1 MAIIKSFMKASS
13 VMKSGLTLAAGI
25 LLVIWTVQCR
35 SARKALKSGK
45 YYEAVMMAAKK
56 LKDSPGHSA
65 SLEALTSAYPKAVS
79 MHLGAIRKLE
89 NGGSEFYWEQVVGQY
104 DKLNKMYRSIS
115 QCEVCLNAVDAEN
128 YEEKEARA
136 RTSAAAARYSEGEKW
151 LADRSRESARKA
163 YAHFETAD
171 RMVPGYRDVE
181 SRLTESLDRATF
193 KVVVEQVLV
202 TSKLYQLSNVYFQ
215 DRINEFLKSNKEN
228 RFVRF
233 YTPAEAEA
241 GRLKPDHV
249 ITLQFDDFVV
259 GQTLLERNTET
270 MTSKDSVKVG
280 ETKVRDKPQ
289 PVYGKVTAKFTHSR
303 KTVVSG
309 GILDL
314 NIEEFGTGRRVHQD
328 KLSGEYTW
336 VCEWG
341 SYTGDER
348 ALTPVQKSMAKQQEL
363 QPPAPQDLFIEFS
376 KPLYDQLTRK
386 LRNFYQSY

>member
-1 MAIIKSFMKASS
+1 MRASS
-13 VMKSGLTLAAGI
+13 VAKSGLTLVAGF

-35 SARKALKSGK
+35 SARKALKSGR
-45 YYEAVMMAAKK
+45 YYDAVMMAAKK

-65 SLEALTSAYPKAVS
+65 SMEALVSAYPKAVN

-89 NGGSEFYWEQVVGQY
+89 NGESGFYWEEVVSQY
-104 DKLNKMYRSIS
+104 DKLNKMYRSIA
-115 QCEVCLNAVDAEN
+115 QCEVCLNAVEAVN
-128 YEEKEARA
+128 YGKEEAQA
-136 RTSAAAARYSEGEKW
+136 RTSAAGVRYGEGEKW
-151 LADRSRESARKA
+151 LSDKTRESARKA
-163 YAHFETAD
+163 YTHFEAAD

-181 SRLTESLDRATF
+181 SKLAESLDRATF
-193 KVVVEQVLV
+193 KVVVEHVLV
-202 TSKLYQLSNVYFQ
+202 TSKLYQLSNAYFQ
-215 DRINEFLKSNKEN
+215 EKINEFLKSNTREN

-270 MTSKDSVKVG
+270 MTSKDSVKIG
-280 ETKVRDKPQ
+280 ETRVGDKPQ

-309 GILDL
+309 GVLDVS
-314 NIEEFGTGRRVHQD
+314 IEEFGTGRKVHRD

-341 SYTGDER
+341 SYTGDDR
-348 ALTPVQKSMAKQQEL
+348 ALTPAQKSMVKQQEL
-363 QPPAPQDLFIEFS
+363 QPPAPQELFIEFS

>member
-1 MAIIKSFMKASS
+1 MKVPS
-13 VMKSGLTLAAGI
+13 VVRFGFA
-25 LLVIWTVQCR
+25 LVIGTSLILSAVQCR

-65 SLEALTSAYPKAVS
+65 SLEALTTAYPKAVS
-79 MHLGAIRKLE
+79 MHLGTIRKLE
-89 NGGSEFYWEQVVGQY
+89 NGGAEFYSEQVVSQY
-104 DKLNKMYRSIS
+104 DKLNKMYRSIA
-115 QCEVCLNAVDAEN
+115 QCEVCLNTVDARN
-128 YEEKEARA
+128 YEKEETDAR
-136 RTSAAAARYSEGEKW
+136 SAAAEARYREGRKW
-151 LADRSRESARKA
+151 LTDGSRESARKA
-163 YAHFETAD
+163 YGHFETAGK
-171 RMVPGYRDVE
+171 MSPGYRDVE
-181 SRLTESLDRATF
+181 SKLAESLELATF
-193 KVVVEQVLV
+193 KIVVEQVQV
-202 TSKLYQLSNVYFQ
+202 TSRAYQLSNAYFQ
-215 DRINEFLKSNKEN
+215 ERVNEFLRSNTREN

-233 YTPAEAEA
+233 YTPEEAER
-241 GRLKPDHV
+241 GKLKPDHV

-270 MTSKDSVKVG
+270 MTSKDSVKIG
-280 ETKVRDKPQ
+280 ETRIRDKPQ

-314 NIEEFGTGRRVHQD
+314 SIKEFGTGRQVHRD

-341 SYTGDER
+341 SYTGDDR
-348 ALTPVQKSMAKQQEL
+348 ALTPAQKLMTKQQEL
-363 QPPAPQDLFIEFS
+363 QPPAPQELFVEFS